1 MRRKFAALLP
11 LLLLSCTATEVA
23 ETAAKADDVVAKA
36 KEEIAMACWAMQ
48 TADVAFH
55 VFVAPKADP
64 AIVENEKK
72 AVAAANAI
80 CANPPT
86 NVKEAIAAVLAAYK
100 VATTAAAVTPGV

>member
-1 MRRKFAALLP
+1 MRRFAALLP
-11 LLLLSCTATEVA
+11 LILLACTATEVA
-23 ETAAKADDVVAKA
+23 ETTLKVDDAIAKA

-72 AVAAANAI
+72 AIAAANAI
-80 CANPPT
+80 CANPPS
-86 NVKEAIAAVLAAYK
+86 NVNEAIAAVLAAYK
-100 VATTAAAVTPGV
+100 VATTATAVTPGI